1 MKGKL
6 IRTIVLREWRTR
18 VVKRSF
24 LLGTLLTP
32 LLSVGLIAASVLLT
46 QGVDVHNVVL
56 VEDAPGLI
64 TRQDAA
70 TGQYVPR
77 CPGCFPER
85 ENLEYRFVRE
95 APEDSVWKATGHTV
109 LVEYDESVMQNK
121 AGYLVYAKSPGVKAK
136 RNIERDL
143 SRALEHARVLGST
156 ELDWEAYQRLKLD
169 LTLYERESTAT
180 GREEGGGDEIRGGI
194 GFMFSAILFVV
205 LAVYGG
211 MIMRSVVEE
220 KSNHVVEVLV
230 ATIRPEELLL
240 GKVIGV
246 GAVALTQLMAWAILS
261 TGSFALFQWVFD
273 AGLIG
278 DAGAVS
284 AANEVPADL
293 MTVMAQNK
301 GLAVLLDIQWGV
313 MVAGTVAFFIGGFL
327 LYGSLYAA
335 VGATVQSEQEG
346 QGMVMAII
354 MPLMFAYI
362 VGSSALGNPTL
373 PIMVWLGWIPLTSPV
388 MMLVRLATGVTW
400 WEALLSWGLLMLT
413 ARFILGIAGR
423 MYRLGVLHDGGR
435 SGWKLWVHWIKGD
448 DR

>member
-1 MKGKL
+1 MKGNL
-6 IRTIVLREWRTR
+6 VWTIVHREWRTR

-24 LLGTLLTP
+24 ILGTLLTP
-32 LLSVGLIAASVLLT
+32 LLSVGLIAVSVLLT
-46 QGVDVHNVVL
+46 EGSDVHNVVL

-70 TGQYVPR
+70 SGQFVPR

-95 APEDSVWKATGHTV
+95 APEDSIWQTTGHTV
-109 LVEYDESVMQNK
+109 LVEYDESVLQNH
-121 AGYLVYAKSPGVKAK
+121 AGYLVYVKSPGVRAK

-143 SRALEHARVLGST
+143 SRAMEHARVLGST

-169 LTLYERESTAT
+169 LTLFERESTAT
-180 GREEGGGDEIRGGI
+180 GREEGGGDEVRGAI
-194 GFMFSAILFVV
+194 GFMFSAVLFMV
-205 LAVYGG
+205 LAIYGG

-230 ATIRPEELLL
+230 STISPEELLL
-240 GKVIGV
+240 GKVVGL
-246 GAVALTQLMAWAILS
+246 GAVALTQILAWALLS
-261 TGSFALFQWVFD
+261 TVSFALFQSVYNAGWV
-273 AGLIG
+273 G

-284 AANEVPADL
+284 AANGIPTDL
-293 MTVMAQNK
+293 LTVMAQNE
-301 GLAVLLDIQWGV
+301 GLAVLLDIQWGL

-335 VGATVQSEQEG
+335 VGASVQSEQEG
-346 QGMVMAII
+346 QGMVLAII

-362 VGSSALGNPTL
+362 VGGGALSNPNL
-373 PIMVWLGWIPLTSPV
+373 PVMVWLGWVPLTAPV

-400 WEALLSWGLLMLT
+400 WEVLLSWGLLMLT
-413 ARFILGIAGR
+413 ARIILGFAGR

-435 SGWKLWVHWIKGD
+435 SGWKLWMQWIKGHE
-448 DR
+448 R